1 MTHKNDRRGFLPEIQ
16 ALRALAVLLVVA
28 YHLEP
33 FKVPGGFVGV
43 DVFFVISGYLITGHM
58 LREVARTGTLSLRDF
73 WAGRVR
79 RILPAALAAIA
90 AVLLATVLL
99 SPPTQWPQL
108 GLQALAST
116 FYVQNWVLAANSVDY
131 LAATDTATAL
141 QHFWSLAVEEQ
152 FYIFW
157 PLLVL
162 LAAWLGRRTGRPAA
176 RRALPLFAAATAASL
191 AYGLWFT
198 ASGSP
203 AAYFITPTRIWEL
216 GLGGLLAATLSYTER
231 HRLLRSGLAMAGLAA
246 IAAAAFLC
254 SGETP
259 FPGVAALLPVLGT
272 VAVIAAGR
280 TAGPL
285 PLHRL
290 VDARPVQWTGNI
302 SYSLYLWHWPLIV
315 FYKTL
320 ADQDPGPAQSLALLA
335 ASFGL
340 AALSYYFIESPV
352 RRAGWLR
359 TRAWRPLAA
368 GTAATVLVGSLSFV
382 PAGLLTRQIAE
393 RTAQAE
399 EMLAEPPAKFG
410 AAAMTSRANQT
421 YGTDNKVIVPDPG
434 KAETDR
440 SPLGD
445 CVAAVDDAETP
456 ECEFGDKDGTYTVA
470 LVGDSHAGH
479 WFAALEPVARK
490 QGWRLLT
497 YIHNSCPFTAEKRVL
512 ERDGDLECT
521 EPNRGTLERIIE
533 RGDVDAVVTSYYA
546 NVNFVNSRTGHRPG
560 AAGFADNWN
569 RLADAGVEVYPIVD
583 TPRPRK
589 GANAPDCVAQHYDD
603 PQECD
608 QPRRK
613 GLDGQDLTKEAAAMA
628 AGARVVDLSDAFCGV
643 KVCPMVIG
651 NVLLYADKNH
661 VTETYMQSLVPRL
674 EKRLLAAMDRNR

>member
-1 MTHKNDRRGFLPEIQ
+1 MPKNDRRSFLPEIQ

-33 FKVPGGFVGV
+33 FRVPGGFIGV

-99 SPPTQWPQL
+99 SPITQWPQL

-131 LAATDTATAL
+131 LAAADTATAL

-162 LAAWLGRRTGRPAA
+162 LAAVLMRRSKRPLA
-176 RRALPLFAAATAASL
+176 RIVVPLFAVATAASL
-191 AYGLWFT
+191 AFGLWFT
-198 ASGSP
+198 ASGNP

-216 GLGGLLAATLSYTER
+216 GLGGLLAATLTYTER
-231 HRLLRSGLAMAGLAA
+231 HRLLRSGLAVAGLAA
-246 IAAAAFLC
+246 IAASAFLFT
-254 SGETP
+254 GDTP
-259 FPGVAALLPVLGT
+259 FPGAAALLPVLGT
-272 VAVIAAGR
+272 MAVIAAGR
-280 TAGPL
+280 TAGTL
-285 PLHRL
+285 SLHRL
-290 VDARPVQWTGNI
+290 VDLKPVQWTGNI

-315 FYKTL
+315 FYKL
-320 ADQDPGPAQSLALLA
+320 MAGRDPRPLQSLALLA
-335 ASFGL
+335 ASFAL
-340 AALSYYFIESPV
+340 AALSFYFIETPM

-359 TRAWRPLAA
+359 GRAWRPLAA
-368 GTAATVLVGSLSFV
+368 GAAATVLVGSLSFV
-382 PAGLLTRQIAE
+382 PAGLHQQVTAE
-393 RTAQAE
+393 RTALAE
-399 EMLAEPPAKFG
+399 ELLAEQPAKFG
-410 AAAMTSRANQT
+410 AAAMTKRADQT
-421 YGTDNKVIVPDPG
+421 YGADNHVIIPDPG
-434 KAETDR
+434 NAAKDR

-445 CVAAVDDAETP
+445 CIAGITDAETP
-456 ECEFGDKDGTYTVA
+456 ECEFGDKDGAYTVA
-470 LVGDSHAGH
+470 LIGDSHAGH

-497 YIHNSCPFTAEKRVL
+497 YIHNSCPFSAEKRVL
-512 ERDGDLECT
+512 ERDSDLKCT
-521 EPNRGTLERIIE
+521 EPNRETLKRIIE
-533 RGDVDAVVTSYYA
+533 RDDVDAVVTSYYA
-546 NVNFVNSRTGHRPG
+546 SVNFVNSHTGHRPG
-560 AAGFADNWN
+560 AAGFASNWN
-569 RLADAGVEVYPIVD
+569 ALTEAGIDVYPIVD
-583 TPRPRK
+583 TPRPRE
-589 GANAPDCVAQHYDD
+589 GAIAPDCVAQHYED
-603 PQECD
+603 PQACD

-613 GLDGQDLTKEAAAMA
+613 GLDGQDLTREAAKLAP
-628 AGARVVDLSDAFCGV
+628 GARVVDLSDAFCGT

-661 VTETYMQSLVPRL
+661 VTETYMQTLVPRL
-674 EKRLLAAMDRNR
+674 ERKLLAAMGRNG